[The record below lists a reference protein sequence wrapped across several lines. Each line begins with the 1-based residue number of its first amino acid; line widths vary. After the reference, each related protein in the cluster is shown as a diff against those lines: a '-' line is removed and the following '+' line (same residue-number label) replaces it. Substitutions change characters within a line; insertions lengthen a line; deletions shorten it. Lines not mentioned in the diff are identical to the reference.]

1 VSTRR
6 VIATIWRGWIS
17 VSHSSLHSLMSAM
30 VVGLVLLFR
39 QTIVIGNSDMSVES
53 ILLRTGLGSLF
64 IRSQSIERES
74 STDRSRQVGEVAV
87 LKGHSELLILLSH
100 V

>member
-1 VSTRR
+1 
-6 VIATIWRGWIS
+6 
-17 VSHSSLHSLMSAM
+17 MSAM

-39 QTIVIGNSDMSVES
+39 QTIVIGNSDMPVES
-53 ILLRTGLGSLF
+53 ILLRTGLESLF
-64 IRSQSIERES
+64 VKSQSIERES

-87 LKGHSELLILLSH
+87 LKRHSELLILLSH

>member
-1 VSTRR
+1 
-6 VIATIWRGWIS
+6 
-17 VSHSSLHSLMSAM
+17 MSAM

-39 QTIVIGNSDMSVES
+39 QTIVIGNSDTSVES

-64 IRSQSIERES
+64 IGSQSIEKES

-87 LKGHSELLILLSH
+87 LKRHSELLILLGH